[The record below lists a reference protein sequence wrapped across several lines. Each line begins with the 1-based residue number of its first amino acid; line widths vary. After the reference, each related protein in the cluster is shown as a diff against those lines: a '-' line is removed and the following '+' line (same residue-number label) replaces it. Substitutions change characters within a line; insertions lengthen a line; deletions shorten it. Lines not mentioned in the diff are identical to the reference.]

1 MLFSLGR
8 TACSG
13 GDLRE
18 TLLSS
23 RHPEKETLR
32 RAEDTPGRSLLRS
45 QIIAP
50 LAQLGGCT
58 ERMCIL
64 APGATLWQTSPG
76 ASADNPPSEGG
87 SSYQHPPALANRF
100 RANYVSDV
108 GYVSLPSCT
117 FTNGVSS

>member
-50 LAQLGGCT
+50 LAQLGGQT
-58 ERMCIL
+58 WGRRMH
-64 APGATLWQTSPG
+64 GEDVYT
-76 ASADNPPSEGG
+76 G
-87 SSYQHPPALANRF
+87 SWSHFMAN
-100 RANYVSDV
+100 VSR
-108 GYVSLPSCT
+108 G
-117 FTNGVSS
+117 